1 VKILAGH
8 PARHIAVQFFA
19 RGARHMPR
27 ISFSASI
34 AVLLRNAIGSVVAFL
49 NSAWDGPV
57 GKYRP
62 EDHYMRGPGPKW
74 REKHF
79 LDRASAGGT

>member
-1 VKILAGH
+1 
-8 PARHIAVQFFA
+8 
-19 RGARHMPR
+19 MPK
-27 ISFSASI
+27 ISFSAS
-34 AVLLRNAIGSVVAFL
+34 VVVSLLRGAVGPAARFVSSTLGSM
-49 NSAWDGPV
+49 WDGPV

-79 LDRASAGGT
+79 LDRASAGRM

>member
-1 VKILAGH
+1 MGRRATW
-8 PARHIAVQFFA
+8 PAQFVFIAFRVES
-19 RGARHMPR
+19 HMPR
-27 ISFSASI
+27 ILFVASVFVAVVRSALG
-34 AVLLRNAIGSVVAFL
+34 ALVTLLGS
-49 NSAWDGPV
+49 SWDGPL
-57 GKYRP
+57 GRYRP